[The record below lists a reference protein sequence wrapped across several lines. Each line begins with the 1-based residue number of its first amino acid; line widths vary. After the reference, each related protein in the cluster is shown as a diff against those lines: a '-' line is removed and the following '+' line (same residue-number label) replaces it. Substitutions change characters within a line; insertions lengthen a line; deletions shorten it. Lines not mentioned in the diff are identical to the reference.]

1 MLEMSILFFKMRPFQ
16 IISLPIMVITKRNTY
31 IPKSYAADSSC
42 VAVRPRAAE
51 SCCCFGCH
59 YSVVVV
65 VVVVAAREAPPA
77 AAAAV
82 DSDPSPA
89 ASATSSRVHRLDH
102 HCCFS
107 LAAAAAAAW
116 PPPEA
121 AWLLA
126 VVVQQSHCCCYSS
139 MPKAATI
146 DSGSLPAAAA
156 AAEAW
161 EEVALGE
168 AFAAAGS
175 KTCWPTPAREATT
188 RPKWAAAAAAAV
200 VRVGAVEAVERQAV
214 PLPCS
219 FLQSN
224 NWKAKEGTDKKQG
237 VSHQSKRLDYHER
250 ETRDNERTG
259 MIRRRRLLWKGRH
272 RGRPCLMFTTAD
284 HTGSNGS
291 TAASTTAT
299 SSLSA

>member
-1 MLEMSILFFKMRPFQ
+1 MLELSIFFKMRPFQ

-65 VVVVAAREAPPA
+65 VVVAAREAPPA

-82 DSDPSPA
+82 DSGPSPA

-102 HCCFS
+102 RCCFS
-107 LAAAAAAAW
+107 LAAAAAW

-139 MPKAATI
+139 RPKAATV
-146 DSGSLPAAAA
+146 DSGSLPA

-188 RPKWAAAAAAAV
+188 RPNWAAAAAAAAVV

-214 PLPCS
+214 PLPFS
-219 FLQSN
+219 FLQS
-224 NWKAKEGTDKKQG
+224 
-237 VSHQSKRLDYHER
+237 
-250 ETRDNERTG
+250 
-259 MIRRRRLLWKGRH
+259 
-272 RGRPCLMFTTAD
+272 
-284 HTGSNGS
+284 SN
-291 TAASTTAT
+291 
-299 SSLSA
+299 